1 MRKLASASWHLHS
14 TIQHRAP
21 RQQPGTYLTAPEPSA
36 QCQIKAVGE
45 LLQSK
50 QPS

>member
-21 RQQPGTYLTAPEPSA
+21 RQQPGTYLMALELRV
-36 QCQIKAVGE
+36 QCQVRAVGE
-45 LLQSK
+45 LLQPK